1 MAEKIIK
8 GVLQFILILA
18 VQVLILNNV
27 NLFGFA
33 QPMLYIWFIL
43 FMPYNSPKW
52 LLLTVSFLLGFCVDV
67 FSAQVGFHTAV
78 SVFTAFI
85 RPVFT
90 RAFAPNQDTNSGNNP
105 SAADM
110 GLVKF
115 LVYVSIMTLIHV
127 FLLIVAETFRVDEL
141 ADMFI
146 RIGLSSVVTIVLIL
160 VCDAVFFRV
169 KRV

>member
-27 NLFGFA
+27 NLFGFVE
-33 QPMLYIWFIL
+33 PLLYVWFIL
-43 FMPYNSPKW
+43 FMPYNCPKW
-52 LLLTVSFLLGFCVDV
+52 LVLTASFLLGFCVDV

-90 RAFAPNQDTNSGNNP
+90 GIFAPNQDTNSENNP
-105 SAADM
+105 SASDM
-110 GLVKF
+110 GFVKF

-127 FLLIVAETFRVDEL
+127 SLLIIVETFRINEL
-141 ADMFI
+141 GRMFI
-146 RIGLSSVVTIVLIL
+146 RIGLSSIVTVALII
-160 VCDAVFFRV
+160 VCDAIFFRV